1 MFLDSGKIKAKVPA
15 RFSDDYPDDGP
26 IEEEGD
32 YSTLA
37 STNFDYI
44 KLLILFIKLTCVQ
57 IFIHYYFP
65 LSIKNILKKKYFSLN
80 NLILSIYIILYNYT
94 YLYIIISLRL
104 KLGMLIIGYAITI
117 VTKVCC

>member
-1 MFLDSGKIKAKVPA
+1 MWLLLFLDSGKIKAKVPA

-44 KLLILFIKLTCVQ
+44 KLLILFIILTCVQ

-65 LSIKNILKKKYFSLN
+65 RSIKNMFKKKVFF
-80 NLILSIYIILYNYT
+80 T
-94 YLYIIISLRL
+94 E
-104 KLGMLIIGYAITI
+104 
-117 VTKVCC
+117 

>member
-1 MFLDSGKIKAKVPA
+1 MPA

-44 KLLILFIKLTCVQ
+44 KLLILFIILTCVQ
-57 IFIHYYFP
+57 IVIHYYFP
-65 LSIKNILKKKYFSLN
+65 RSIKNIFKKKYFSLN
-80 NLILSIYIILYNYT
+80 NLIFFYILY
-94 YLYIIISLRL
+94 YIIISLRV
-104 KLGMLIIGYAITI
+104 KLGMLIIAYDITI
-117 VTKVCC
+117 VTKVCCSY